1 MNTVKM
7 SVKQFQHMTRYKIT
21 KEETLE
27 IGNIVLP
34 DGITLVPFEHGLQI
48 VIKDSDMNP
57 YINLRAIQN
66 NLAAIVFPNFKV
78 DLEGNDTIIFHDK
91 NISWDICPRK
101 EFVGKKLWKFWIR
114 KEESVWAQDPYQFNV
129 CIQIFKDNQ

>member
-27 IGNIVLP
+27 IGSIILP
-34 DGITLVPFEHGLQI
+34 DGITLIPFEHGLQI
-48 VIKDSDMNP
+48 IIKDSDLNP
-57 YINLRAIQN
+57 YINLSAIQN
-66 NLAAIVFPNFKV
+66 NIANMLSNFNV
-78 DLEGNDTIIFHDK
+78 DLGSTDVIIFHDK

-101 EFVGKKLWKFWIR
+101 EFVGKKLWKFWVR
-114 KEESVWAQDPYQFNV
+114 KEESVWAQDSHQFAI
-129 CIQIFKDNQ
+129 CKEIFEDNK